1 MNFILHKDFSDL
13 SAMAWNTLVEQSIA
27 DTPFSRYEY
36 LSEWWQTLGG
46 GEWMGKGG
54 EGEQISSVGETSPTG
69 ESTSPLLVL
78 VSATENDQLI
88 GIAPLFIA
96 EYDGQQAL
104 MLVGSI
110 EISDYLDLIV
120 REQDLPRFLS
130 GLFDFLAP
138 SEANP
143 GLPRPNEWTAV
154 DWYNIPD
161 SSPTRAALQVEFEKR
176 GWQYQAEI
184 YRPTPRIPL
193 NGSFEEYLARIDKKQ
208 RHEIRRKMRRAAES
222 ELNVR
227 FIIVDINA
235 DIETETNDFF
245 QLMTQDP
252 NKADFLTPLMRAQMS
267 VTIRTA
273 FEQGYLWLAFL
284 EIGGVKVAA
293 SLNFDYKNKL
303 WGYNSGVSREHME
316 LSPGWVLLAH
326 TIQWCCENNRYEFDF
341 MRGDEEY
348 KYRFGG
354 VNRYVMRERVVKP

>member
-1 MNFILHKDFSDL
+1 MNFTLHKDFSDF
-13 SAMAWNTLVEQSIA
+13 SATDWNQLVEQSIA

-36 LSEWWQTLGG
+36 LNEWWKTLGG
-46 GEWMGKGG
+46 GEWTGKDG
-54 EGEQISSVGETSPTG
+54 VTP
-69 ESTSPLLVL
+69 PLLVL
-78 VSATENDQLI
+78 VSATENNQLI

-96 EYDGQQAL
+96 EHDGQQAL

-130 GLFDFLAP
+130 GLFDFLEP
-138 SEANP
+138 SDNSSDTGAR
-143 GLPRPNEWTAV
+143 GPRPYTAV

-161 SSPTRAALQVEFEKR
+161 SSPTRGALMAEFQKR

-184 YRPTPRIPL
+184 YRPTPRIAL

-227 FIIVDINA
+227 FIIIDINA

-245 QLMTQDP
+245 HLMTQDP
-252 NKADFLTPLMRAQMS
+252 NKANFLTPQMREQMA

-284 EIGGVKVAA
+284 EIGGVRVAA

-326 TIQWCCENNRYEFDF
+326 TIQWCCENGRYEFDF

>member
-1 MNFILHKDFSDL
+1 MNFNLHKDFSEI
-13 SAMAWNTLVEQSIA
+13 SADSWNALVEQSIA

-36 LSEWWQTLGG
+36 LSEWWRTLGG
-46 GEWMGKGG
+46 GEWQNA
-54 EGEQISSVGETSPTG
+54 E
-69 ESTSPLLVL
+69 LLL

-88 GIAPLFIA
+88 GIAPLFLA
-96 EYDGQQAL
+96 DYDGQRAL

-130 GLFDFLAP
+130 GLLDFLAA
-138 SEANP
+138 SAAGNWS
-143 GLPRPNEWTAV
+143 GL
-154 DWYNIPD
+154 DWYNLPD
-161 SSPTRAALQVEFEKR
+161 SSPTLPSLNAEAEKR
-176 GWQYQAEI
+176 GWTYHEEV

-193 NGSFEEYLARIDKKQ
+193 NGSFDEYLSRLDKKQ

-227 FIIVDINA
+227 FSIVDKGA
-235 DIETETNDFF
+235 DIESEMNSFF
-245 QLMTQDP
+245 HLMTQDSG
-252 NKADFLTPLMRAQMS
+252 KAGFLTPLMREQMS
-267 VTIRTA
+267 VTIRNA
-273 FEQGYLWLAFL
+273 FKHGYLWLAFL
-284 EIGGVKVAA
+284 EIEGVKVAT

-316 LSPGWVLLAH
+316 LSPGWVLLAN
-326 TIQWCCENNRYEFDF
+326 TIQWCCENGRYEFDF

-354 VNRYVMRERVVKP
+354 VNKYVMRIKIIK

>member
-1 MNFILHKDFSDL
+1 MNFKLHNDFSEIDP
-13 SAMAWNTLVEQSIA
+13 SIWNALVGQSIA

-36 LSEWWQTLGG
+36 LNEWWKTLGG
-46 GEWMGKGG
+46 GEWTDRGG
-54 EGEQISSVGETSPTG
+54 AIP
-69 ESTSPLLVL
+69 PMLVL
-78 VSATENDQLI
+78 VSASENDQLT

-96 EYDGQQAL
+96 EHEGHQAL

-110 EISDYLDLIV
+110 EVSDYLDLIV
-120 REQDLPRFLS
+120 REQNVSHFLS
-130 GLFDFLAP
+130 GLLDFLV
-138 SEANP
+138 SSL
-143 GLPRPNEWTAV
+143 GDRWTV
-154 DWYNIPD
+154 IDWYNIPD
-161 SSPTRAALQVEFEKR
+161 SSPTRAALQEEFAKR
-176 GWQYQAEI
+176 GWDYHAEI

-193 NGSFEEYLARIDKKQ
+193 DGSFEEYLSRLDKKQ
-208 RHEIRRKMRRAAES
+208 RHEIRRKLRRAAES
-222 ELNVR
+222 DLNVR
-227 FIIVDINA
+227 FIIVDKNA
-235 DIETETNDFF
+235 DIESEIDAFF
-245 QLMTQDP
+245 HLMTQDP
-252 NKADFLTPLMRAQMS
+252 NKANFLTPFMREQMT

-284 EIGGVKVAA
+284 EIGGIKVAA

-354 VNRYVMRERVVKP
+354 VNRYVMRERVVKL